1 LATRPF
7 LGVVAARANSS
18 YEARAMSTPP
28 RDHDIVLFGATGYTG
43 RLVAEHLVR
52 AHGSTVRLAL
62 AGRDRA
68 KLEGVRR
75 RLAEISP
82 AAGDL
87 PLLIAD
93 AHDPSALDGVARSAR
108 VVATTVGPYAKY
120 GAALVSSCAREG
132 THYADLTGEV
142 TFMRRTIDRH
152 HEEARA
158 SGARV
163 VHTCGYDSIPSDLG
177 TWFVVRA
184 YREQFGEDPETLV
197 HAAGESRG
205 GASGGTVASMLVLL
219 EEAERDREV
228 RRLLADPYALVP
240 QGPRGNDRREQM
252 GVRYDDTLGLWT
264 GPFVMASVN
273 ARVVRRT
280 NALLRAEGRGGWGDA
295 RYEECMSTGRGV
307 GAMLGAAALTAVMG
321 VGLAA
326 LSVGSL
332 RRAIAARWL
341 PKPGEGPTEAQRE
354 GGFFV
359 SRFAAK
365 GRAGVVRATM
375 RGEGDPGY
383 SATSRMIGESAM
395 CLAFDELD
403 APGGVRTPAS
413 TMPDALLA
421 RLRAQRF
428 TLDLTP

>member
-1 LATRPF
+1 M
-7 LGVVAARANSS
+7 AARRISS
-18 YEARAMSTPP
+18 YEARAMSTSP

-52 AHGSTVRLAL
+52 AHGPAVRLAL

-75 RLAEISP
+75 RLAEIAP

-93 AHDPSALDGVARSAR
+93 AHDQAALDVVASAAR

-120 GAALVSSCAREG
+120 GAALVSACARNG

-152 HEEARA
+152 HEEARV

-184 YREQFGEDPETLV
+184 YRERYGEDPETLV

-205 GASGGTVASMLVLL
+205 GASGGTVASMLTLL
-219 EEAERDREV
+219 EEAERDRDV

-240 QGPRGNDRREQM
+240 QGPRGSDRREQM

-307 GAMLGAAALTAVMG
+307 GAMLGAAGLTAVMG

-341 PKPGEGPTEAQRE
+341 PKPGEGPTETQRE
-354 GGFFV
+354 RGFFV

-383 SATSRMIGESAM
+383 NATSRMLGESAM
-395 CLAFDELD
+395 CLAFDDLD

-421 RLRAQRF
+421 RLRAHRF